1 MEAAGGATRDCTR
14 SRCEPHLFVGVVRL
28 VAAALRDWKP
38 KSLAEPSVK
47 ANSSPAMSSLRSRSV
62 GVTASLVYLD
72 PQPSVVVLE
81 GAMTADA
88 RRPQS
93 AVAAMRYDP
102 VASTHRWR
110 RR

>member
-38 KSLAEPSVK
+38 KRLAEPSVK

-72 PQPSVVVLE
+72 PQSSVVVLE
-81 GAMTADA
+81 GAMTADS
-88 RRPQS
+88 PQA
-93 AVAAMRYDP
+93 AVGRCCDA
-102 VASTHRWR
+102 V
-110 RR
+110 